1 MVRRIRLLSSAL
13 VLILVPVVSGQVTL
27 NPIPAR
33 VLGHPQLTLRTASPN
48 LVEGRELYGPA
59 ALAVDTSATP
69 PILYVADTGNNRVLA
84 WRNAS
89 QFENGAFADL
99 VIGQKD
105 KFSTFPQGP
114 GGELTGGLFAP
125 SGVAVDAGGN
135 LFVAD
140 AGNNRILRYS
150 KPFDDPS
157 QVKLPDLV
165 IGQASLGTRT
175 ANNDPDT
182 RTISARTLALSSGS
196 SVFFAPL
203 LFDKNGNLYIA
214 DAGNKR
220 VLRYKAA
227 DVGSSA
233 TSGPAADL
241 ILGQPT
247 FTSAP
252 QNPTSIRDLS
262 RLAAPAGIAIDSAGI
277 LYVCDGFPRVLVY
290 EPLRIQPGAT
300 ANRMIGGVVSPQG
313 FILQPPDP
321 RSLNSPNGVFAIG
334 DRPYVIDSGNNRIL
348 RFKPYKDWP
357 ADTDTPPSADDVIG
371 QTAFTDYKAN
381 RDMPLPQFELPGSP
395 GVPAVSFFSP
405 SQAVLVGGELFVADS
420 LNHRLVVSSDPSTTA
435 GANMVTK
442 RVLGQQFRDG
452 GAANLV
458 EGREFSF
465 GGGGGVV
472 VDTRS
477 TPPRLYV
484 ADTANSRILGFRD
497 ARAARPGDKA
507 DLVIGQ
513 PEFIR
518 SIPNWPSN
526 SATQVS
532 RKSLFNPTGLALD
545 ASGNLY
551 VADTGNGR
559 VLRFPRPFDGGNYP
573 DADLVLGKATFTT
586 PLDTAFDAS
595 PTYMNAPYG
604 LAFTSAGHLL
614 VSDAGFN
621 RLLMFRKPQG
631 GDFTNGMQASIVI
644 GQSDFYSRTASSDSR
659 RLRSPR
665 HIGVDTSDR
674 LFVCDTGNNRIQ
686 AYDSIGAAGQ
696 DPNPAFQLTNADPVG
711 SLNAPQGVFVSPVT
725 GEIWVANSNT
735 QYILRYPNFETLL
748 VNGYRPD
755 FVINTGTSAERALAL
770 TVDGFG
776 NLLAVLSTNRLGFYF
791 AASTPVNAAHYLAR
805 LAPGMMTALYDMP
818 YGAAVFGTQSAAAS
832 SLPLPKE
839 LADIQVLVNDQPV
852 PLLFVSPDQINFIM
866 PMSAPTSGT
875 ISLQVVRKSLNQV
888 LAVGCSAVRVSVN
901 PERFLCSG
909 LLQMDVASPAL
920 FAGTGYSAG
929 TGQIAAY
936 NVRSSDGTGYGIN
949 SATNPVAHNDYIV
962 MFGTGQGFI
971 ENAPPDGAA
980 PGGAYPTPGA
990 KPQVIVNV
998 RPVTDDNVAYSGL
1011 SPEYPGLWQLN
1022 VKIPDT
1028 TPQSDRIQVVVVH
1041 RGIPSNEPTN
1051 PGRIVTTIAVK
1062 R

>member
-1 MVRRIRLLSSAL
+1 MIRRIRLLSCAL
-13 VLILVPVVSGQVTL
+13 ALTLVPVVLGQVTL
-27 NPIPAR
+27 NPTPAR

-59 ALAVDTSATP
+59 AVAIDTNATP

-89 QFENGAFADL
+89 QFDNGASADL

-105 KFSTFPQGP
+105 KFSTFAQGP

-125 SGVAVDAGGN
+125 SGLAVDANGN

-165 IGQASLGTRT
+165 IGQASLGTRS

-182 RTISARTLALSSGS
+182 HTISARTLALSSGS
-196 SVFFAPL
+196 SVYAAPMI
-203 LFDKNGNLYIA
+203 FDSDGNLYVS

-220 VLRYKAA
+220 VLRYNAA
-227 DVGSSA
+227 DIGPSA
-233 TSGPAADL
+233 TSGPAAKL
-241 ILGQPT
+241 VLGQPG
-247 FTSAP
+247 FTATP
-252 QNPTSIRDLS
+252 QNPSSIRDLS
-262 RLAAPAGIAIDSAGI
+262 RLAAPSGIAIDSAGI
-277 LYVCDGFPRVLVY
+277 LYVCDSYPRVLVY
-290 EPLRIQPGAT
+290 EPLRIQSGAT
-300 ANRMIGGVVSPQG
+300 ANRMIGGVVSAQG
-313 FILQPPDP
+313 YVLQPPDP
-321 RSLNSPNGVFAIG
+321 RSLSSPNGVFAIG
-334 DRPYVIDSGNNRIL
+334 DRPYVVDSGNNRIL

-357 ADTDTPPSADDVIG
+357 TDPDTPPVADDVIG
-371 QTAFTDYKAN
+371 QATFTDYKAN

-405 SQAVLVGGELFVADS
+405 SQAVLFAGELFVADS
-420 LNHRLVVSSDPSTTA
+420 LNHRIVVSSDPSVTA

-452 GAANLV
+452 GAPNLV

-484 ADTANSRILGFRD
+484 ADTANNRILGFRD

-513 PEFIR
+513 PDFTR
-518 SIPNWPSN
+518 SIPNWPAN

-545 ASGNLY
+545 TAGDLY

-631 GDFTNGMQASIVI
+631 GDFTSGMQASIVI
-644 GQSDFYSRTASSDSR
+644 GQSDFYSKTASSDSR

-674 LFVCDTGNNRIQ
+674 LYVCDTGNNRIQ
-686 AYDSIGAAGQ
+686 AYDSIGVAGQ
-696 DPNPAFQLTNADPVG
+696 DPTPAFQLTNADLVG
-711 SLNAPQGVFVSPVT
+711 SLNSPQGIFVSPVT
-725 GEIWVANSNT
+725 GEIWVANSGT
-735 QYILRYPNFETLL
+735 QYILRYPNFETL
-748 VNGYRPD
+748 VVSGYRPD
-755 FVINTGTSAERALAL
+755 FVMNTGTSAERALAL

-791 AASTPVNAAHYLAR
+791 AASTPVNAAHYLTR

-818 YGAAVFGTQSAAAS
+818 YGAAVFGKQSEAAS

-839 LADIQVLVNDQPV
+839 LADIQVLVNDEPA

-866 PMSAPTSGT
+866 PMSAPTSGNVS
-875 ISLQVVRKSLNQV
+875 IQVVRKSLNQV
-888 LAVGCSAVRVSVN
+888 LAVACSAVRVAVN
-901 PERFLCSG
+901 PDRYQCSG
-909 LLQMDVASPAL
+909 LPQMDVASPAL
-920 FAGTGYSAG
+920 FAGPGYAAG

-936 NVRSSDGTGYGIN
+936 NVRASDGTSYGIN
-949 SATNPVAHNDYIV
+949 SATNPVARGDYIV

-971 ENAPPDGAA
+971 PNAPLDGAA
-980 PGGAYPTPGA
+980 PGRAYPTPGA
-990 KPQVIVNV
+990 KPEVYVNV
-998 RPVTDDNVAYSGL
+998 RRVPGEDIAYSGL

-1022 VKIPDT
+1022 VKIPGE
-1028 TPQSDRIQVVVVH
+1028 TPPSNSILVVVMH
-1041 RGIPSNEPTN
+1041 QGIPSNDSTN
-1051 PGRIVTTIAVK
+1051 PNRIVTTIAVK
-1062 R
+1062 Q